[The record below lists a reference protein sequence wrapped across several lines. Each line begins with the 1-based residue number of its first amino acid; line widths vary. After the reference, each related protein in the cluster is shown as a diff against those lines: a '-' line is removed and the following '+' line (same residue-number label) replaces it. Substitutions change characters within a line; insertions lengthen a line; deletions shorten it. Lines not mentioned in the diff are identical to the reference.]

1 MKLQPASKK
10 EIGRIALG
18 SLVCLA
24 LMVGVFFGLSL
35 LGVGTFD
42 YTVIL
47 GGVVGSG
54 VAVLNFALLCLTVQK
69 VAGMENGKPLKAR
82 VQLSY
87 HLRLI
92 FQAVWIVVAFLVPAF
107 HVLAAAIPLLFPTLV
122 LYTLQIQGK
131 LVTPSDRKDVPPME
145 EVEEEERLDT
155 FEA

>member
-18 SLVCLA
+18 SLLCLV
-24 LMVGVFFGLSL
+24 LMLGVFFVLSL

-54 VAVLNFALLCLTVQK
+54 VAILNFVLLCLTVQK

-92 FQAVWIVVAFLVPAF
+92 LQAVWIVVAFLVPVF
-107 HVLAAAIPLLFPTLV
+107 NVLAAAIPLLFPSLV

-131 LVTPSDRKDVPPME
+131 LVTPSDRKNAPPSE
-145 EVEEEERLDT
+145 EPEEEERLDT